1 MKKKLG
7 IALGSGSARGWSHIG
22 VLNALEES
30 GIKVD
35 CISGTSIGS
44 VVGAVYSIGDI
55 KEFEK
60 FARSIDW
67 KSIVSFIDVTFPGS
81 GLIPGKKLF
90 KMLSEY
96 YKDILIEDLP
106 VPYCAV
112 AADVLTGEEI
122 RFSSG
127 RVTDAVRASVAIPGV
142 FTPFKLAGRILVDG
156 GIVNPVPVNVVRE
169 MGAEVVIAV
178 DLNNCTIEENSEEI
192 KKSEDGEKNISEKK
206 DVEEEDRGKR
216 IFEMLEQ
223 KYNEITG
230 SIRTKLDNLRSKEH
244 VPNILEILDN
254 TTHIMQRSITENQF
268 KISPPDI
275 IIEPQ
280 LGDFR
285 LLDFDRAEEAIEEGY
300 KLTISQIGNIRKLLN

>member
-1 MKKKLG
+1 MNKKLG

-35 CISGTSIGS
+35 YISGTSIGS

-96 YKDILIEDLP
+96 YKDILIENLP

-142 FTPFKLAGRILVDG
+142 FTPFKFAGRILVDG

-178 DLNNCTIEENSEEI
+178 DLKNCTIEENSEEI
-192 KKSEDGEKNISEKK
+192 KESEDGEKNSSEKK
-206 DVEEEDRGKR
+206 DVDNEDRGNR
-216 IFEMLEQ
+216 IFELLEL

>member
-1 MKKKLG
+1 LKKKLG

>member
-1 MKKKLG
+1 MNRKLG

-35 CISGTSIGS
+35 YISGTSIGS

-81 GLIPGKKLF
+81 GLIPGKKVF

-106 VPYCAV
+106 VPYCAI

-127 RVTDAVRASVAIPGV
+127 RVADAVRASVAIPGV
-142 FTPFKLAGRILVDG
+142 FTPFKFKDRVLVDG

-192 KKSEDGEKNISEKK
+192 KESEDGEKNSSEKK
-206 DVEEEDRGKR
+206 DVDNEDRGNR
-216 IFEMLEQ
+216 IFEMLEL

>member
-35 CISGTSIGS
+35 YISGTSIGS

-81 GLIPGKKLF
+81 GLIPGKKVF

-106 VPYCAV
+106 VPYCTV
-112 AADVLTGEEI
+112 AADVLTGEEV
-122 RFSSG
+122 RFCSG
-127 RVTDAVRASVAIPGV
+127 RVKDAVRASVAIPGV
-142 FTPFKLAGRILVDG
+142 FTPFKFEGRVLVDG

-178 DLNNCTIEENSEEI
+178 DLNNCTIERNVQEI
-192 KKSEDGEKNISEKK
+192 KKSEGEEKNSSDKK

-216 IFEMLEQ
+216 IFEMLEE

-285 LLDFDRAEEAIEEGY
+285 LLDFDRADEAIDEGY
-300 KLTISQIGNIRKLLN
+300 KLTMSRMEIIRNLLN

>member
-1 MKKKLG
+1 LNKKLG

-35 CISGTSIGS
+35 YVSGTSIGS

-55 KEFEK
+55 KDFEK

-81 GLIPGKKLF
+81 GIIPGKKVF

-112 AADVLTGEEI
+112 AADILTGEEV

-142 FTPFKLAGRILVDG
+142 FTPFKFGGRVLVDG

-178 DLNNCTIEENSEEI
+178 DLNNCTIEGNA
-192 KKSEDGEKNISEKK
+192 KKMNRTGDVEKSIAEKK
-206 DVEEEDRGKR
+206 DDEEEDRGNR
-216 IFEMLEQ
+216 IFEMLEE

-268 KISPPDI
+268 KIYPPDI

-300 KLTISQIGNIRKLLN
+300 KLTNKKIEEIKELLS

>member
-7 IALGSGSARGWSHIG
+7 IALGSGSARGWAHIG
-22 VLNALEES
+22 VFNALAES

-35 CISGTSIGS
+35 YVSGTSIGS

-55 KEFEK
+55 EEFEK
-60 FARSIDW
+60 FAISIDW

-81 GLIPGKKLF
+81 GLIPGRKLF

-96 YKDILIEDLP
+96 YRDILIEDLP
-106 VPYCAV
+106 VPYCAI
-112 AADVLTGEEI
+112 AADVLTGEEV
-122 RFSSG
+122 RFNSG
-127 RVTDAVRASVAIPGV
+127 KVIDAVRASVAIPGV
-142 FTPFKLAGRILVDG
+142 FTPFKHEGRILVDG

-169 MGAEVVIAV
+169 MGADVVIAV
-178 DLNNCTIEENSEEI
+178 DLNNCTLEDNVKGII
-192 KKSEDGEKNISEKK
+192 KKGVVEKSNSVTK
-206 DVEEEDRGKR
+206 DVDEEDRDKR
-216 IFEMLEQ
+216 IFEMLEE

-230 SIRTKLDNLRSKEH
+230 SIRTKFDSLRSKDN

-254 TTHIMQRSITENQF
+254 TTHIMQRSITDNQF
-268 KISPPDI
+268 KIWPPDVI
-275 IIEPQ
+275 IKPQ

-300 KLTISQIGNIRKLLN
+300 NLTNEKIEEIKELFS

>member
-1 MKKKLG
+1 MNKKLG

-35 CISGTSIGS
+35 YVSGTSIGS
-44 VVGAVYSIGDI
+44 VVGAVYLIGDF

-81 GLIPGKKLF
+81 GLIPGKKVF

-112 AADVLTGEEI
+112 AADVLTGEEV

-127 RVTDAVRASVAIPGV
+127 RVKDAVRASVAIPGV
-142 FTPFKLAGRILVDG
+142 FTPFKFKGKVLVDG
-156 GIVNPVPVNVVRE
+156 GIVNPVPVDVVRE

-178 DLNNCTIEENSEEI
+178 DLNNCRIEENVKEI
-192 KKSEDGEKNISEKK
+192 NKTGEIENNKSVKK

-216 IFEMLEQ
+216 IFEMLEE

-230 SIRTKLDNLRSKEH
+230 SIRTKFDNLRSKEH
-244 VPNILEILDN
+244 LPNILEILDN

-268 KISPPDI
+268 KIFPPDI

-285 LLDFDRAEEAIEEGY
+285 LLDFDRADEAIEEGY
-300 KLTISQIGNIRKLLN
+300 KLTMRNMEKIRNLLK